1 MAETSAGNRVYRT
14 VRGVY
19 IVARTAMAATGVV
32 LGGVLL
38 LRGIRAARGHR
49 RERLGG
55 RGAG

>member
-1 MAETSAGNRVYRT
+1 MAETSAGNRAFRA

-38 LRGIRAARGHR
+38 LRGIKAAREHR
-49 RERLGG
+49 RERPG
-55 RGAG
+55 RRSAG

>member
-1 MAETSAGNRVYRT
+1 MAETSAGNRAFRA

-38 LRGIRAARGHR
+38 LRGIRAARDHG
-49 RERLGG
+49 RERSG
-55 RGAG
+55 RPGAG

>member
-1 MAETSAGNRVYRT
+1 MAETSAGNRIYRT

-38 LRGIRAARGHR
+38 LRGIRAAREHR
-49 RERLGG
+49 RESLGP